1 MSSLLITHGQV
12 FTLGQ
17 RNDLIP
23 DGAIYVEGDT
33 IADIGATAALAAK
46 YPTAQRLDAG
56 GKLVL
61 PGAVCG
67 HTHFYGAFAR
77 GMAIPGRPATNFV
90 EILERLWWKLDRALL
105 WDDVRYSA
113 LVCLVDAI
121 RHGTTTLVDHHAS
134 PNVIDGSL
142 DLIADAVKE
151 TGLRA
156 SLCYEVTDRN
166 GEAGAQ
172 AGIAENVRF
181 IQRCQREADPQLGA
195 SFGLHAA
202 LTLSNKTLEACAA
215 AAGSLPPARG
225 DERGVGFHIHVAE
238 GIADQEESLRLYN
251 MRVVERLQKF
261 GILGPNTIAVHCV
274 HLDSYEKDILR
285 ETKTLVTHQP
295 RSNMN
300 NAVGLPDVAGMLRRG
315 IPVALGNDGF
325 SNNMFSEMKAA
336 YLAHKHNNQ
345 NPQAMPGDVVMQMA
359 YGNNTNL
366 ARRFFPQPVGEL
378 SVGAFA
384 DIIFLDY
391 HPTTPLSP
399 GNLPWHI
406 LFGVDGANVTHTIA
420 SGRVLMKD
428 RQLTTLDEAA
438 ITTKSRE
445 LAEKVWS
452 RIG

>member
-1 MSSLLITHGQV
+1 
-12 FTLGQ
+12 
-17 RNDLIP
+17 
-23 DGAIYVEGDT
+23 
-33 IADIGATAALAAK
+33 
-46 YPTAQRLDAG
+46 
-56 GKLVL
+56 
-61 PGAVCG
+61 
-67 HTHFYGAFAR
+67 
-77 GMAIPGRPATNFV
+77 
-90 EILERLWWKLDRALL
+90 
-105 WDDVRYSA
+105 
-113 LVCLVDAI
+113 
-121 RHGTTTLVDHHAS
+121 
-134 PNVIDGSL
+134 
-142 DLIADAVKE
+142 
-151 TGLRA
+151 
-156 SLCYEVTDRN
+156 
-166 GEAGAQ
+166 
-172 AGIAENVRF
+172 
-181 IQRCQREADPQLGA
+181 
-195 SFGLHAA
+195 
-202 LTLSNKTLEACAA
+202 
-215 AAGSLPPARG
+215 
-225 DERGVGFHIHVAE
+225 
-238 GIADQEESLRLYN
+238 
-251 MRVVERLQKF
+251 
-261 GILGPNTIAVHCV
+261 
-274 HLDSYEKDILR
+274 
-285 ETKTLVTHQP
+285 
-295 RSNMN
+295 
-300 NAVGLPDVAGMLRRG
+300 MLRRG